1 MDFENIK
8 AWLDDIVDTIEH
20 LNSLSTIGTSI
31 IGAASVDSYLIHK
44 GIDVVAD
51 VMGIPMEEKE
61 LESPSYFT
69 KERRFC
75 YRGIE
80 FYDYTGAIPDGED

>member
-20 LNSLSTIGTSI
+20 LNGLMTLNTSI
-31 IGAASVDSYLIHK
+31 IGASQVDSYLISK
-44 GIDVVAD
+44 GIGVVAD
-51 VMGIPMEEKE
+51 VMGIPLEEEE
-61 LESPSYFT
+61 LENTLYFT
-69 KERRFC
+69 KKLCFC

-80 FYDYTGAIPDGED
+80 FYDYTGKIPDGED

>member
-20 LNSLSTIGTSI
+20 LNSLRTLGTSI
-31 IGAASVDSYLIHK
+31 IGEASVDSYLIHK

-51 VMGIPMEEKE
+51 VMGIPVEEKE
-61 LESPSYFT
+61 LKNPSYFK
-69 KERRFC
+69 KEYHFY
-75 YRGIE
+75 YRGIK
-80 FYDYTGAIPDGED
+80 FYDFTKEITDGED

>member
-8 AWLDDIVDTIEH
+8 AWLDDIVDTIER
-20 LNSLSTIGTSI
+20 LNGLMTLNTSI
-31 IGAASVDSYLIHK
+31 IGASHVDSYLISK

-51 VMGIPMEEKE
+51 VMGIPVEEKE
-61 LESPSYFT
+61 LENPSYFT

-80 FYDYTGAIPDGED
+80 FYDYTVEIPDGED